1 MSISSVIAGGEHT
14 CALTSSGG
22 AKCWGLNSYGQLGD
36 GTTTSSSTPVSVSGL
51 TGGTTA
57 VMTGMS
63 YHSCARTLSDGLKC
77 WGLNLYGQLGDGTEL
92 PASTT
97 PVTLSVATGTY
108 ASNATH
114 KHAVSSVSNQLSVD
128 SYQYDANGNMTQRVE
143 GGQTYTQ
150 TFDAENRL
158 ISVTVNSQTTQ
169 LIYDGDG
176 NLIKKINP
184 DNSKTLYVGGLYE
197 VNKNAGGTVT
207 GTTTYYPASGAM
219 RVNGTLYYVLKDHLG
234 SASVVTDSSG
244 NIVGEQRYY
253 PFGETRLMTG
263 TLYTDKLFTGQ
274 RNIAGLGIYH
284 YQSRFYSPKLG
295 RFLSADS
302 LVPNPFNP
310 QDYSRYSYVRNN
322 PVKYTDPSGHRACIT
337 QEECAD
343 MGTTPNGG
351 RNLPKPKKTPGGGN
365 DRDRGGDNAFP
376 DPNPNGLP
384 APVIGP
390 SLSSGGGNILEL
402 SKDDDASLT
411 PTTTTPS
418 TQPTEAQQLGNFFE
432 AFDILGSMAE
442 GGFFFFLTITVALAT
457 CAGAGAACILVLPIY
472 YFMAVMFLQ
481 HGYNGYQEYRRI
493 KYDPSV
499 DPTGREVV
507 DFFLP
512 FLKKEK

>member
-1 MSISSVIAGGEHT
+1 
-14 CALTSSGG
+14 
-22 AKCWGLNSYGQLGD
+22 
-36 GTTTSSSTPVSVSGL
+36 
-51 TGGTTA
+51 
-57 VMTGMS
+57 
-63 YHSCARTLSDGLKC
+63 
-77 WGLNLYGQLGDGTEL
+77 
-92 PASTT
+92 
-97 PVTLSVATGTY
+97 
-108 ASNATH
+108 
-114 KHAVSSVSNQLSVD
+114 
-128 SYQYDANGNMTQRVE
+128 MTQRVE

-169 LIYDGDG
+169 FIYDGDG

-322 PVKYTDPSGHRACIT
+322 PVKYTDPSGHRVWNDDGGGVCGDVKKCQAVVKVTSTKTPTKTSVPTNAPSTIPSVT
-337 QEECAD
+337 
-343 MGTTPNGG
+343 TTP
-351 RNLPKPKKTPGGGN
+351 TPGCSSPT
-365 DRDRGGDNAFP
+365 NACATNATGFQ
-376 DPNPNGLP
+376 
-384 APVIGP
+384 I
-390 SLSSGGGNILEL
+390 
-402 SKDDDASLT
+402 T
-411 PTTTTPS
+411 PTTTSTSVPS
-418 TQPTEAQQLGNFFE
+418 VGICGETMWCPPPPSWQISVSVDWERVDKIDFVIDVIGLGVDLLTIIPPTAELGVAGQPIAMIAEGVGWIKSGVELLQGDPSSALYQQTENTLERATVMIARGERLIPVIG
-432 AFDILGSMAE
+432 AIGSLGS
-442 GGFFFFLTITVALAT
+442 LYIN
-457 CAGAGAACILVLPIY
+457 
-472 YFMAVMFLQ
+472 LQ
-481 HGYNGYQEYRRI
+481 PEISVEY
-493 KYDPSV
+493 K
-499 DPTGREVV
+499 
-507 DFFLP
+507 
-512 FLKKEK
+512 